1 MKFTEYN
8 EDYGRNEFGMQFEKE
23 ITQMTALQSLLL
35 GNELST
41 EELPMIREFKCVKEF
56 LDLPINDKKEEILK
70 KLFTTS
76 IVIAKEKGLLSFDLP
91 NTPIEIAC
99 AVDEGLTQ
107 LKVAYKTATGEL
119 DSIEATD
126 ALIDRAA
133 VRAIAVAD
141 KIIEKGVPVVL
152 DKLCFA
158 LTKIYPPA
166 TIVVPIIKATERY
179 ITIGTKLALRKGINT
194 LAQISKP
201 IVQKAVAKVKS
212 VAKRVMNFLKA

>member
-1 MKFTEYN
+1 MKFAEYN
-8 EDYGRNEFGMQFEKE
+8 EDYGRNEFGMHFEKE

-35 GNELST
+35 GNDFSA

-56 LDLPINDKKEEILK
+56 LDLPMNDKKEGILK
-70 KLFTTS
+70 KLFTAS
-76 IVIAKEKGLLSFDLP
+76 IIIAKEKGQLPFELP
-91 NTPIEIAC
+91 NDPVEIAS
-99 AVDEGLTQ
+99 AADEGLTQ

-126 ALIDRAA
+126 ALIDRAT

-141 KIIEKGVPVVL
+141 KIIEKGVPLVL

-166 TIVVPIIKATERY
+166 TAVVPIIKASERY
-179 ITIGTKLALRKGINT
+179 ITIGTKIGVRKGINT
-194 LAQISKP
+194 LAKIAKP
-201 IVQKAVAKVKS
+201 VVQKAITKAKS
-212 VAKRVMNFLKA
+212 VAKKVVESLKA

>member
-41 EELPMIREFKCVKEF
+41 EELPVIREFKCVKEF
-56 LDLPINDKKEEILK
+56 LDLPMNDKKEGILK

-76 IVIAKEKGLLSFDLP
+76 IVIAKEKWILP
-91 NTPIEIAC
+91 FKIPNSPIEIAS

-126 ALIDRAA
+126 ALIDRAT

-152 DKLCFA
+152 DKLCLA
-158 LTKIYPPA
+158 LTKIYPSTTA
-166 TIVVPIIKATERY
+166 VVPIIKASERY
-179 ITIGTKLALRKGINT
+179 ITTGTKIAVRKGINT
-194 LAQISKP
+194 LAKIAKP
-201 IVQKAVAKVKS
+201 VVQKAVTKVKS
-212 VAKRVMNFLKA
+212 VAKKVMNFLKA

>member
-35 GNELST
+35 GNELNA
-41 EELPMIREFKCVKEF
+41 EEFPMIREFKCVKEF
-56 LDLPINDKKEEILK
+56 LDLPMNDKKERILK

-76 IVIAKEKGLLSFDLP
+76 IVIAKEKGLLPFKIPSS
-91 NTPIEIAC
+91 PIEIAS

-152 DKLCFA
+152 DKLCCA

-166 TIVVPIIKATERY
+166 TTVVPIIKASERY
-179 ITIGTKLALRKGINT
+179 ITIGTKIAVRKGINT
-194 LAQISKP
+194 LAKIAKP
-201 IVQKAVAKVKS
+201 VVQKAVTKAKS
-212 VAKRVMNFLKA
+212 VAKKVMNFLKA

>member
-1 MKFTEYN
+1 MKFAEYN

-35 GNELST
+35 GNELNA
-41 EELPMIREFKCVKEF
+41 EEFPIIREFKCVKEF
-56 LDLPINDKKEEILK
+56 LDLPMNDKKEGILK

-76 IVIAKEKGLLSFDLP
+76 IVIAKEKGQLP
-91 NTPIEIAC
+91 FKIPSSPIEIAS
-99 AVDEGLTQ
+99 AVDEGLTR

-119 DSIEATD
+119 DSIEAAD

-152 DKLCFA
+152 DKLCVA
-158 LTKIYPPA
+158 LTKIYPP
-166 TIVVPIIKATERY
+166 TITLVPIIKASERY
-179 ITIGTKLALRKGINT
+179 ITIGTKMAVRKGINT
-194 LAQISKP
+194 LAKIAKP
-201 IVQKAVAKVKS
+201 VVRKTITTVKS
-212 VAKRVMNFLKA
+212 VAKKVMNFLKA

>member
-1 MKFTEYN
+1 MKFAEYN
-8 EDYGRNEFGMQFEKE
+8 EDYGRNEFGMQFEKG

-35 GNELST
+35 GNELNA
-41 EELPMIREFKCVKEF
+41 EEFPMIREFKCVKEF
-56 LDLPINDKKEEILK
+56 LDLPMNDKKEGILK

-76 IVIAKEKGLLSFDLP
+76 IVIAKEKGLLPFKIPSS
-91 NTPIEIAC
+91 PIEIAS

-141 KIIEKGVPVVL
+141 EIIEKGVPVVL

-166 TIVVPIIKATERY
+166 TTVVPIIKASERY
-179 ITIGTKLALRKGINT
+179 ITIGTKIAVRKGINT
-194 LAQISKP
+194 LAKIAKP
-201 IVQKAVAKVKS
+201 VVQKAVTKAKS
-212 VAKRVMNFLKA
+212 VAKKVMNFLKA

>member
-1 MKFTEYN
+1 MKFAEYN

-35 GNELST
+35 GNELNA
-41 EELPMIREFKCVKEF
+41 EEFPMIREFKCVKEF
-56 LDLPINDKKEEILK
+56 LDLPMNDKKEGILK

-76 IVIAKEKGLLSFDLP
+76 IVIAKEKGLLPFKIPSS
-91 NTPIEIAC
+91 PIEIAS

-141 KIIEKGVPVVL
+141 KIIEKRVPVVL

-166 TIVVPIIKATERY
+166 TTVVPIIKASERY
-179 ITIGTKLALRKGINT
+179 ITIGTKIAVRKGINT
-194 LAQISKP
+194 LAKIAKP
-201 IVQKAVAKVKS
+201 VVQKAVTKAKS
-212 VAKRVMNFLKA
+212 VAKKVMNFLKA

>member
-56 LDLPINDKKEEILK
+56 LDLPINDKKEGILK

-107 LKVAYKTATGEL
+107 LKVAYKTAMGEL

-126 ALIDRAA
+126 TLIDRAT

-152 DKLCFA
+152 DKLCLA
-158 LTKIYPPA
+158 LTKIYPSTTA
-166 TIVVPIIKATERY
+166 VVPIIKASERY
-179 ITIGTKLALRKGINT
+179 ITIGTKLAVRKGINT
-194 LAQISKP
+194 LAKIAKP
-201 IVQKAVAKVKS
+201 VVQKAVTKVKS
-212 VAKRVMNFLKA
+212 VAKKVMNFLKA

>member
-56 LDLPINDKKEEILK
+56 LDLPINDKKEGILK

-107 LKVAYKTATGEL
+107 LKVAYKTAIGEL

-126 ALIDRAA
+126 TLIDRAT

-152 DKLCFA
+152 DKLCLA
-158 LTKIYPPA
+158 LTKIYPSTTA
-166 TIVVPIIKATERY
+166 VVPIIKASERY
-179 ITIGTKLALRKGINT
+179 ITIGTKLAVRKGINT
-194 LAQISKP
+194 LAKIAKP
-201 IVQKAVAKVKS
+201 VVQKAVTKVKS
-212 VAKRVMNFLKA
+212 VAKKVMNFLKA

>member
-1 MKFTEYN
+1 MKFAEYN

-35 GNELST
+35 GNELNA
-41 EELPMIREFKCVKEF
+41 EEFPMIREFKCVKEF
-56 LDLPINDKKEEILK
+56 LDLPMNDKKERILK

-76 IVIAKEKGLLSFDLP
+76 IVIAKEKGLLLKIPSS
-91 NTPIEIAC
+91 PIEIAS

-166 TIVVPIIKATERY
+166 TTVVPIIKASERY
-179 ITIGTKLALRKGINT
+179 ITIGTKIAVRKGINT
-194 LAQISKP
+194 LAKIAKP
-201 IVQKAVAKVKS
+201 VVQKAVTKAKS
-212 VAKRVMNFLKA
+212 VAKKVMNFLKA

>member
-1 MKFTEYN
+1 MKFAEYN

-35 GNELST
+35 GNELNA
-41 EELPMIREFKCVKEF
+41 EEFPIIREFKCVKEF
-56 LDLPINDKKEEILK
+56 LDLPMNDKKERILK

-76 IVIAKEKGLLSFDLP
+76 IVIAKGKGQLP
-91 NTPIEIAC
+91 FELPSTPIEIAS
-99 AVDEGLTQ
+99 AVDEGLTR

-119 DSIEATD
+119 DSIEAAD

-141 KIIEKGVPVVL
+141 KIIEKGVHVVL

-166 TIVVPIIKATERY
+166 TAIVPIIKASERY
-179 ITIGTKLALRKGINT
+179 ITIGTKIAVRKGINT
-194 LAQISKP
+194 LAKIAKP
-201 IVQKAVAKVKS
+201 VVQKAITKVKS
-212 VAKRVMNFLKA
+212 VAKRVMNFLEA

>member
-35 GNELST
+35 GNELSA

-56 LDLPINDKKEEILK
+56 LDLPMNDKKEGILK
-70 KLFTTS
+70 KLFATS
-76 IVIAKEKGLLSFDLP
+76 IVIAKEKGQLP
-91 NTPIEIAC
+91 FELPSTPIEIAS

-119 DSIEATD
+119 DSIEAAD
-126 ALIDRAA
+126 ALIDRVAI
-133 VRAIAVAD
+133 RAIAVAD

-158 LTKIYPPA
+158 LTKIYPSA
-166 TIVVPIIKATERY
+166 TVVVPIIKASERY
-179 ITIGTKLALRKGINT
+179 ITIGTKIAVRKGINT
-194 LAQISKP
+194 LAKIAKP
-201 IVQKAVAKVKS
+201 VVQKAITKVKS
-212 VAKRVMNFLKA
+212 VAKKVMNFLKA

>member
-35 GNELST
+35 GCELSA
-41 EELPMIREFKCVKEF
+41 EELPLIREFKFVKDF
-56 LDLPINDKKEEILK
+56 LDLPMNDKKEGILK

-99 AVDEGLTQ
+99 AVDDGLTR
-107 LKVAYKTATGEL
+107 LKVAYKTATGDL
-119 DSIEATD
+119 DSIEAVD
-126 ALIDRAA
+126 ALIDRVA
-133 VRAIAVAD
+133 VRAIAIAD
-141 KIIEKGVPVVL
+141 KVIERGVPVVL

-194 LAQISKP
+194 LALISKP

>member
-35 GNELST
+35 GNELSV

-56 LDLPINDKKEEILK
+56 LDLPMNDKKEEILK
-70 KLFTTS
+70 KLFTAS
-76 IVIAKEKGLLSFDLP
+76 IVIAKEKGQLP
-91 NTPIEIAC
+91 FEMPSNPIEIAS

-119 DSIEATD
+119 DSIEAVD
-126 ALIDRAA
+126 VLIDRAA
-133 VRAIAVAD
+133 IRAITVAD

-158 LTKIYPPA
+158 LTKIYLPA
-166 TIVVPIIKATERY
+166 TAVVPIIKASERY
-179 ITIGTKLALRKGINT
+179 ITIGTKIAVRKGINT
-194 LAQISKP
+194 LARIAKP
-201 IVQKAVAKVKS
+201 VVQKAITKVKS

>member
-1 MKFTEYN
+1 MKFAEYS
-8 EDYGRNEFGMQFEKE
+8 EDYGRSEFGTQFENE

-35 GNELST
+35 GCELSA
-41 EELPMIREFKCVKEF
+41 EELPLIREFKFVKDF
-56 LDLPINDKKEEILK
+56 LDLPMNDKKEGILK

-76 IVIAKEKGLLSFDLP
+76 IVIAKEKGLQSFDLP

-99 AVDEGLTQ
+99 AVDDGLTR
-107 LKVAYKTATGEL
+107 LKVAYKTATGDL
-119 DSIEATD
+119 DSIEAVD
-126 ALIDRAA
+126 ALIDRVA
-133 VRAIAVAD
+133 VRAIAIAD
-141 KIIEKGVPVVL
+141 KVIERGVPVVL

-166 TIVVPIIKATERY
+166 TIVVPFIKAMERY

>member
-1 MKFTEYN
+1 MKFAEYN

-23 ITQMTALQSLLL
+23 ISQITALQSLLL
-35 GNELST
+35 GNELSA
-41 EELPMIREFKCVKEF
+41 EELPMIREFKCVKDF
-56 LDLPINDKKEEILK
+56 LDLPMNDKKEGILK

-76 IVIAKEKGLLSFDLP
+76 IVITKEKGQLP
-91 NTPIEIAC
+91 FELPSTPIEIAS
-99 AVDEGLTQ
+99 AVDEGLTR

-119 DSIEATD
+119 DSIEAAD

-152 DKLCFA
+152 DKLCVA

-166 TIVVPIIKATERY
+166 ITLVPIIKASERY
-179 ITIGTKLALRKGINT
+179 ITIGTKMAVRKGINT
-194 LAQISKP
+194 LAKIAKP
-201 IVQKAVAKVKS
+201 VVRKTITTVKS
-212 VAKRVMNFLKA
+212 VAKKVMNFLKA

>member
-1 MKFTEYN
+1 MKFAEYN

-23 ITQMTALQSLLL
+23 ISQITALQSLLL
-35 GNELST
+35 GNELSA
-41 EELPMIREFKCVKEF
+41 EELPMIREFKCVKDF
-56 LDLPINDKKEEILK
+56 LDLPMNDKKEGILK

-76 IVIAKEKGLLSFDLP
+76 IVITKEKGQLP
-91 NTPIEIAC
+91 FELPSTPIEIAS
-99 AVDEGLTQ
+99 AVDEGLTR
-107 LKVAYKTATGEL
+107 LKVAYKTATDEL

-152 DKLCFA
+152 DKLCVA

-166 TIVVPIIKATERY
+166 ITLVPIIKASERY
-179 ITIGTKLALRKGINT
+179 ITIGTKMAVRKGINT
-194 LAQISKP
+194 LAKIAKP
-201 IVQKAVAKVKS
+201 VVRKTITTVKS
-212 VAKRVMNFLKA
+212 VAKKVMNFLKA